1 MEQGPIAPPKIICV
15 SANPAM
21 DRRVYV
27 DSLIP
32 GEVNRGRSSL
42 AMPGGKAAHV
52 AMAARSLGIEANWIG
67 FLGGASGDKN
77 KMELRKLA
85 VDVSPIRTAASTR
98 VNLEIIEDSG
108 KITEVLEPGGNIS
121 SGEQT
126 ELLRL
131 YSQNL
136 SEKWKGALV
145 AISGSLPPGVPAS
158 FCGALVDIAKKAG
171 SAVFLDTSGDA
182 LKAGL
187 SARPSFVKPNRK
199 EAEALLGRGL
209 PDLQAVVTG
218 AREIILMSAQSA
230 AITLGAEGLVWV
242 ESKNA
247 PAWFAQPPR
256 LKAISTVGCG
266 DTTLA
271 GFAYAAMHGL
281 TGEEA
286 LRFATACG
294 AANCLAEF
302 EGRISPS
309 DVQSL
314 IPKVSIKSLS

>member
-1 MEQGPIAPPKIICV
+1 MEQGPIASPKIVCV

-27 DSLIP
+27 DSLVP
-32 GEVNRGRSSL
+32 GEVNRGRNPL

-52 AMAARSLGIEANWIG
+52 AMAARSLGVDASWIG
-67 FLGGASGDKN
+67 FLGGAIGEQVEA
-77 KMELRKLA
+77 ELRKLA
-85 VDVSPIRTAASTR
+85 IEVSSIRTAASTR
-98 VNLEIIEDSG
+98 VNLEVIENSG
-108 KITEVLEPGGNIS
+108 KITEVLEPGGKIS
-121 SGEQT
+121 PGEQT
-126 ELLRL
+126 EMLRL

-145 AISGSLPPGVPAS
+145 AISGSLPPGVPAT

-187 SARPSFVKPNRK
+187 AVRPNFVKPNRK

-209 PDLQAVVTG
+209 PDLQAVVAAT
-218 AREIILMSAQSA
+218 REIISLGARSA
-230 AITLGAEGLVWV
+230 AITMGAEGLVWV
-242 ESKNA
+242 ESKDG

-271 GFAYAAMHGL
+271 GFAYTATNGL
-281 TGEEA
+281 SGEEA
-286 LRFATACG
+286 LRFAAACG
-294 AANCLAEF
+294 SANCLAEL
-302 EGRISPS
+302 EGRISLS

-314 IPKVSIKSLS
+314 LLKSA

>member
-1 MEQGPIAPPKIICV
+1 MEQGPIAPQKSSCA
-15 SANPAM
+15 STTPAM
-21 DRRVYV
+21 ARRVYV
-27 DSLIP
+27 DSLMP

-67 FLGGASGDKN
+67 FLGGAIGEQVEV
-77 KMELRKLA
+77 ELRKLA

-98 VNLEIIEDSG
+98 VNLEIIENSG

-171 SAVFLDTSGDA
+171 SGVFLDTSGDA
-182 LKAGL
+182 LEAGL
-187 SARPSFVKPNRK
+187 AARPSFVKPNCK
-199 EAEALLGRGL
+199 EAEVLLGRAL
-209 PDLQAVVTG
+209 PDLQAVAAA
-218 AREIILMSAQSA
+218 AREIISLGARSA
-230 AITLGAEGLVWV
+230 AITMWAEGLVWV

-247 PAWFAQPPR
+247 PAWFSQPPR

-271 GFAYAAMHGL
+271 GFAYAALRGL
-281 TGEEA
+281 SGEEA

-302 EGRISPS
+302 EGRISLS

-314 IPKVSIKSLS
+314 APKVSIKSLS

>member
-1 MEQGPIAPPKIICV
+1 MEQGPKASQKIICV

-27 DSLIP
+27 DSLMP
-32 GEVNRGRSSL
+32 GEVNRGRNSL

-52 AMAARSLGIEANWIG
+52 VMTARSLGVEANWIG
-67 FLGGASGDKN
+67 FLGGAIGEQVEV
-77 KMELRKLA
+77 ELRKLSI
-85 VDVSPIRTAASTR
+85 DVNPIRIAASTR
-98 VNLEIIEDSG
+98 VNLEIIENSG
-108 KITEVLEPGGNIS
+108 KITEVLEPGGNVS
-121 SGEQT
+121 PKEQT

-136 SEKWKGALV
+136 GEKWKGALV
-145 AISGSLPPGVPAS
+145 AISGSLPPGLKPD

-187 SARPSFVKPNRK
+187 AARPSFVKPNRK
-199 EAEALLGRGL
+199 EAEVLLGRAL
-209 PDLQAVVTG
+209 PDLQAVVTA
-218 AREIILMSAQSA
+218 AREIISLGSRSA
-230 AITLGAEGLVWV
+230 AITMGAEGLVWV
-242 ESKNA
+242 ESKDG

-271 GFAYAAMHGL
+271 GFAYAAMQGL

>member
-1 MEQGPIAPPKIICV
+1 MEQVPIASTKIVCV

-27 DSLIP
+27 DALIP
-32 GEVNRGRSSL
+32 GEVNRGRNSL

-52 AMAARSLGIEANWIG
+52 AMASRSLGIDANWIG
-67 FLGGASGDKN
+67 FLGGAIGEQVEA
-77 KMELRKLA
+77 ELRQLTI
-85 VDVSPIRTAASTR
+85 DVSPIRTASSTR
-98 VNLEIIEDSG
+98 VNLEIIENSG
-108 KITEVLEPGGNIS
+108 KITEVLEPGGKIS
-121 SGEQT
+121 PSEQT
-126 ELLRL
+126 ELLHL
-131 YSQNL
+131 YSHNL

-145 AISGSLPPGVPAS
+145 AISGSLPPDVPAS

-187 SARPSFVKPNRK
+187 AARPSFVKPNRK
-199 EAEALLGRGL
+199 EAEVLLGRAL
-209 PDLQAVVTG
+209 PDLQAAVAA
-218 AREIILMSAQSA
+218 AREIISLGAHSA
-230 AITLGAEGLVWV
+230 AITMGAEGLVWV
-242 ESKNA
+242 ESKA
-247 PAWFAQPPR
+247 GPAWFAQLLR

-281 TGEEA
+281 PGEQA

-294 AANCLAEF
+294 AANCVAEF
-302 EGRISPS
+302 EGRISTS

-314 IPKVSIKSLS
+314 VPKVTIKSLS

>member
-1 MEQGPIAPPKIICV
+1 
-15 SANPAM
+15 M

-32 GEVNRGRSSL
+32 GEVNRGRNSL

-52 AMAARSLGIEANWIG
+52 AMAACSLGIDANWIG
-67 FLGGASGDKN
+67 FLGGAIGDQVEE
-77 KMELRKLA
+77 ELRKFA
-85 VDVSPIRTAASTR
+85 VDVSTIRTAASTR
-98 VNLEIIEDSG
+98 VNLEIIENSG

-121 SGEQT
+121 PGEQT

-145 AISGSLPPGVPAS
+145 AISGSLPPGVPVS

-171 SAVFLDTSGDA
+171 SGVFLDTSGDA

-187 SARPSFVKPNRK
+187 AARPSFVKPNRK
-199 EAEALLGRGL
+199 EAEVLLGHSL
-209 PDLQAVVTG
+209 ADLQAVADA
-218 AREIILMSAQSA
+218 AREIISLGARSA

-242 ESKNA
+242 EGKDG

-271 GFAYAAMHGL
+271 GFAYAAMQGL
-281 TGEEA
+281 SGEEA

-302 EGRISPS
+302 EGRISLS

-314 IPKVSIKSLS
+314 IPKLSIKSLS

>member
-1 MEQGPIAPPKIICV
+1 
-15 SANPAM
+15 M

-27 DSLIP
+27 DSLAL
-32 GEVNRGRSSL
+32 GDVNRGRNSL

-52 AMAARSLGIEANWIG
+52 AMAARPLGVEANWIG
-67 FLGGASGDKN
+67 FLGGAIGDQVEA
-77 KMELRKLA
+77 ELRKLA

-98 VNLEIIEDSG
+98 VNLEIIENSR

-121 SGEQT
+121 PKEQT

-136 SEKWKGALV
+136 NEKWEGALV

-158 FCGALVDIAKKAG
+158 FCAALVDIAKKAG
-171 SAVFLDTSGDA
+171 SAVFLDTSGEA

-187 SARPSFVKPNRK
+187 AVRPSFVKPNRK
-199 EAEALLGRGL
+199 EAEVLLGHSL
-209 PDLQAVVTG
+209 PDLQAVVAA
-218 AREIILMSAQSA
+218 AREIILLGAQSA
-230 AITLGAEGLVWV
+230 AITMGAEGLVWV
-242 ESKNA
+242 ESEDG

-271 GFAYAAMHGL
+271 GFAYAAMQGM

-286 LRFATACG
+286 LRFAAACG
-294 AANCLAEF
+294 AANCLAEL
-302 EGRISPS
+302 EGRISFG

>member
-1 MEQGPIAPPKIICV
+1 MVPSKIVCV

-21 DRRVYV
+21 DRRVYMDTLV
-27 DSLIP
+27 P
-32 GEVNRGRSSL
+32 GEVNRARSSL

-52 AMAARSLGIEANWIG
+52 AMAAQALGVEASWIG
-67 FLGGASGDKN
+67 FLGGAIGEQIES
-77 KMELRKLA
+77 ELRKLA
-85 VDVSPIRTAASTR
+85 IEVSPIRTAAETR
-98 VNLEIIEDSG
+98 VNLEVIENSG
-108 KITEVLEPGGNIS
+108 RITEVLEPGGKIS
-121 SGEQT
+121 PHEQT

-131 YSQNL
+131 YTQSL

-145 AISGSLPPGVPAS
+145 AISGSLPPGLSGP

-182 LKAGL
+182 LKTGL
-187 SARPSFVKPNRK
+187 AVRPNFVKPNRK
-199 EAEALLGRGL
+199 EVEVLLGRAL
-209 PDLQAVVTG
+209 PDLQTVVAA
-218 AREIILMSAQSA
+218 AREIISRGAGSV
-230 AITLGAEGLVWV
+230 AITLGADGLVWL
-242 ESKNA
+242 ESKDG
-247 PAWFAQPPR
+247 PAWLAQPPK

-271 GFAYAAMHGL
+271 GFAYAALQGL
-281 TGEEA
+281 KGEEA
-286 LRFATACG
+286 LKFATACG

-314 IPKVSIKSLS
+314 IPEVIVKSLP

>member
-1 MEQGPIAPPKIICV
+1 MVPSKIVCV

-27 DSLIP
+27 DTLVP
-32 GEVNRGRSSL
+32 GEVNRARSSL
-42 AMPGGKAAHV
+42 ATPGGKAAHV
-52 AMAARSLGIEANWIG
+52 AMAAQALGVEASWIG
-67 FLGGASGDKN
+67 FLGGAIGDQVES
-77 KMELRKLA
+77 ELRKLA
-85 VDVSPIRTAASTR
+85 IEVSPIRTAAATR
-98 VNLEIIEDSG
+98 VNLEVIENSG
-108 KITEVLEPGGNIS
+108 RITEVLEPGGKIS
-121 SGEQT
+121 PHEQT

-131 YSQNL
+131 YSQSL

-145 AISGSLPPGVPAS
+145 AISGSLPPGLPGL

-182 LKAGL
+182 LKTGL
-187 SARPSFVKPNRK
+187 AVKPNFVKPNRK
-199 EAEALLGRGL
+199 EAEVLLERAL
-209 PDLQAVVTG
+209 PDLQTVVAA
-218 AREIILMSAQSA
+218 ARELISRSAGSV
-230 AITLGAEGLVWV
+230 AITLGADGLVWL
-242 ESKNA
+242 ESKDG
-247 PAWFAQPPR
+247 PAWLAQPPK

-271 GFAYAAMHGL
+271 GFAYAALQGL
-281 TGEEA
+281 KGEEA
-286 LRFATACG
+286 LKFATACG

-314 IPKVSIKSLS
+314 VPKVIVKSLP

>member
-1 MEQGPIAPPKIICV
+1 MEQGPIASPKIICV

-27 DSLIP
+27 DSLMP

-52 AMAARSLGIEANWIG
+52 AMAACSLGIGANWIG
-67 FLGGASGDKN
+67 FLGGAIGEQVEV
-77 KMELRKLA
+77 ELRKLA
-85 VDVSPIRTAASTR
+85 IDVNPIRTAASTR
-98 VNLEIIEDSG
+98 VNLEIIENSG

-121 SGEQT
+121 PGEQT

-187 SARPSFVKPNRK
+187 AARPSFVKPNRK
-199 EAEALLGRGL
+199 EAEVLLGRAL
-209 PDLQAVVTG
+209 PDLQAVVAAARKIISLG
-218 AREIILMSAQSA
+218 AGSA
-230 AITLGAEGLVWV
+230 AITMGAEGLVWV
-242 ESKNA
+242 ESKDG
-247 PAWFAQPPR
+247 PARFAQPPR

-281 TGEEA
+281 TGEET